1 MKILDEEIEFL
12 TDDKV
17 ADMIEDCKTIED
29 VKVILMILFLS
40 EPRGSYNQRLKDMK
54 NRFI

>member
-1 MKILDEEIEFL
+1 MKILDEGIEFL

-29 VKVILMILFLS
+29 VKVILMILLLS
-40 EPRGSYNQRLKDMK
+40 EPGGSYNHCLKDMK

>member
-29 VKVILMILFLS
+29 VKVILMILLLS
-40 EPRGSYNQRLKDMK
+40 EPGGSYNQRLKDMK